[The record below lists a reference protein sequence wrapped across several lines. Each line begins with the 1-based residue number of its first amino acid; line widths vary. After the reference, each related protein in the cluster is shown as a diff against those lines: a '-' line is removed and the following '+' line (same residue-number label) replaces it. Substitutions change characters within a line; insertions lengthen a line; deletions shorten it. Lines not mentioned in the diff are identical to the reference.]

1 MLSFLKRGMIM
12 KYCTNC
18 GSPCED
24 GQKFCTNCGNE
35 FSQNAEGQNSAPF
48 GENCNACPPNQPPY
62 EAPPYQGP
70 NIPPYQT
77 PYARSRNFGGFYGP
91 GAPYYQNPFKGNA
104 TASLVLGILGIL
116 LSGGVG
122 SGIVLSI
129 IGLVL
134 GSKAMKGYQ
143 KGEPGRGIAVAGFV
157 CSIVG
162 ICLGAIVLMN
172 LISTFFYELYYYR

>member
-1 MLSFLKRGMIM
+1 M

-18 GSPCED
+18 GNPCED

-77 PYARSRNFGGFYGP
+77 PYERSRNFGGFYGP
-91 GAPYYQNPFKGNA
+91 GRA
-104 TASLVLGILGIL
+104 L
-116 LSGGVG
+116 LSKSLQRKRHGKPCARNSRYFAFGGVG

-143 KGEPGRGIAVAGFV
+143 KVSRAE
-157 CSIVG
+157 
-162 ICLGAIVLMN
+162 
-172 LISTFFYELYYYR
+172 E